1 MFLPDS
7 LMREF
12 EMAELS
18 GQLVCGRPIEILPN
32 RTQFEIDYL
41 FAPLTVFC
49 VWLIVHAALSY
60 RRRNVKKNLMLHEA
74 ILLGV
79 TGLISLLVLFLWF
92 LTDHTTTQYNWNVLW
107 ASPLH
112 FLLLVFYQRRG
123 FVRKI
128 ALVQLSLCLF
138 LLVAFPWLPQS
149 LHVAS
154 IPIALMLIIT
164 YFRLYRNARII
175 EHYKSTKNKE

>member
-1 MFLPDS
+1 
-7 LMREF
+7 MREF

-18 GQLVCGRPIEILPN
+18 GQLMCGRPVEILPI

-41 FAPLTVFC
+41 FAPVTVFC
-49 VWLIVHAALSY
+49 VWLIVHAAISF
-60 RRRNVKKNLMLHEA
+60 RRRHVKKNLMLHEG

-107 ASPLH
+107 ASPINI
-112 FLLLVFYQRRG
+112 LLLVLNRKTN
-123 FVRKI
+123 FVRLAAI
-128 ALVQLSLCLF
+128 LQLLATLGMLF
-138 LLVAFPWLPQS
+138 AFPWLPQS
-149 LHVAS
+149 LHVAT

-175 EHYKSTKNKE
+175 GR